1 MAVSIFLIYKLCHF
15 FNIEIKWSSLVLCA
29 VMAFIVNGAAI
40 SMSPFLDR
48 AHYLRLGI
56 LVITAAAAVT
66 IFNERLLRREEAVA
80 GNYTS
85 LATEILAP
93 EDMPAPPPE
102 EKKAAETPSPAP
114 ADTAVAARLAA
125 KQEAEEAVR
134 AAEALA
140 AEKAAAEKAAA
151 EKAAA
156 EKAAAEKAAAE
167 KAAAEKAA
175 AEKAAAEKAAA
186 EKAAAEK
193 AAAEKAAAEKAAAEK
208 AAAEKAAAE
217 KAAAEKAA
225 AEKAAAEK
233 AAAEK
238 AAAEKAAHQQELQ
251 AKLGSMNSLDDILDF
266 AYAAKDQQPQDA
278 IFAYQEAIARFSD
291 DDYMPFLIIELGNL
305 YKEQADYRGAV
316 ATYAKAMHLPI
327 IADNDAMRQEF
338 AKNIRY
344 LGVVQ
349 DILAKHSALSTPFP
363 QIPGSIMQE
372 IETEFQS
379 QNDRAAN

>member
-15 FNIEIKWSSLVLCA
+15 FSIEIKWSSLVFCA

-66 IFNERLLRREEAVA
+66 FFNERLLRREEAVA

-102 EKKAAETPSPAP
+102 EKLAAETPSPAP
-114 ADTAVAARLAA
+114 ADGETTTPADPAVAARLAA

-134 AAEALA
+134 AAEAL
-140 AEKAAAEKAAA
+140 
-151 EKAAA
+151 
-156 EKAAAEKAAAE
+156 
-167 KAAAEKAA
+167 
-175 AEKAAAEKAAA
+175 
-186 EKAAAEK
+186 
-193 AAAEKAAAEKAAAEK
+193 AAEKAAAEKAAAEK

-266 AYAAKDQQPQDA
+266 AYATKDQQPQDA

>member
-1 MAVSIFLIYKLCHF
+1 MSNTTFILITGSIMAVSIFLIYKLCHF
-15 FNIEIKWSSLVLCA
+15 FSIEIKWSSLVFCA

-102 EKKAAETPSPAP
+102 EKLAAETPSPAP
-114 ADTAVAARLAA
+114 ADGETATPADPAVAARLAA

-134 AAEALA
+134 AAEAL
-140 AEKAAAEKAAA
+140 
-151 EKAAA
+151 
-156 EKAAAEKAAAE
+156 
-167 KAAAEKAA
+167 
-175 AEKAAAEKAAA
+175 
-186 EKAAAEK
+186 AAEK

-344 LGVVQ
+344 LGIVQ

>member
-1 MAVSIFLIYKLCHF
+1 MAVSIFLTYKLCHF
-15 FNIEIKWSSLVLCA
+15 LNIEIKWSSLVLCA

-114 ADTAVAARLAA
+114 ADGETATPAEPAVAARLAA
-125 KQEAEEAVR
+125 KQEAEAAVR

-140 AEKAAAEKAAA
+140 AEKAAAK
-151 EKAAA
+151 
-156 EKAAAEKAAAE
+156 
-167 KAAAEKAA
+167 
-175 AEKAAAEKAAA
+175 
-186 EKAAAEK
+186 K

-316 ATYAKAMHLPI
+316 AAYAKAMHLPI

>member
-1 MAVSIFLIYKLCHF
+1 MAVSIFLTYKLCHF
-15 FNIEIKWSSLVLCA
+15 LNIEIKWSSLVLCA

-114 ADTAVAARLAA
+114 ADGETATPAEPAVAARLAA

-193 AAAEKAAAEKAAAEK
+193 AAAEKV
-208 AAAEKAAAE
+208 
-217 KAAAEKAA
+217 
-225 AEKAAAEK
+225 
-233 AAAEK
+233 AAEK

-266 AYAAKDQQPQDA
+266 AYATKDQQPQDA

-349 DILAKHSALSTPFP
+349 DILAKHSALSKPFP

>member
-15 FNIEIKWSSLVLCA
+15 FSIEIKWSSLVFCA
-29 VMAFIVNGAAI
+29 VMAFIVNGVAI

-66 IFNERLLRREEAVA
+66 FFNERLLRREEAVA

-114 ADTAVAARLAA
+114 ADGETATPADPAVAARLAA

-225 AEKAAAEK
+225 A
-233 AAAEK
+233 
-238 AAAEKAAHQQELQ
+238 HQQELQ
-251 AKLGSMNSLDDILDF
+251 IKLGNMSSLDDILDF
-266 AYAAKDQQPQDA
+266 AYAAKDKKPRDA
-278 IFAYQEAIARFSD
+278 IFAYQEAITRYGD
-291 DDYMPFLIIELGNL
+291 DDYTPFLVIELGNL
-305 YKEQADYRGAV
+305 YKAQADYRGAI
-316 ATYAKAMHLPI
+316 ATYAKAIHMPI

-344 LGVVQ
+344 LGTVQ
-349 DILAKHSALSTPFP
+349 NILAKHSALSTPFP

-379 QNDRAAN
+379 QDDRAAN

>member
-1 MAVSIFLIYKLCHF
+1 MSNTTFILITGSIMAVSIFLTYKLCHF
-15 FNIEIKWSSLVLCA
+15 LNIEIKWSSLVLCA

-114 ADTAVAARLAA
+114 ADGETATPAEPAVAARLAA
-125 KQEAEEAVR
+125 KQEAEAAVR

-140 AEKAAAEKAAA
+140 AEKAAAK
-151 EKAAA
+151 
-156 EKAAAEKAAAE
+156 
-167 KAAAEKAA
+167 
-175 AEKAAAEKAAA
+175 
-186 EKAAAEK
+186 
-193 AAAEKAAAEKAAAEK
+193 
-208 AAAEKAAAE
+208 

-251 AKLGSMNSLDDILDF
+251 SKLGQMNSLDDILDF

-316 ATYAKAMHLPI
+316 AAYAKAMHLPI

-379 QNDRAAN
+379 QNDRATN

>member
-15 FNIEIKWSSLVLCA
+15 FSIEIKWSSLVFCA

-102 EKKAAETPSPAP
+102 EKLAAETPSPAP
-114 ADTAVAARLAA
+114 ADGETTTPADPAVAARLAA

-134 AAEALA
+134 AAEAL
-140 AEKAAAEKAAA
+140 
-151 EKAAA
+151 
-156 EKAAAEKAAAE
+156 
-167 KAAAEKAA
+167 
-175 AEKAAAEKAAA
+175 
-186 EKAAAEK
+186 
-193 AAAEKAAAEKAAAEK
+193 
-208 AAAEKAAAE
+208 AAEKAAAE

-266 AYAAKDQQPQDA
+266 AYANKDQQPQDA

>member
-1 MAVSIFLIYKLCHF
+1 MAVSIFLTYKLCHF
-15 FNIEIKWSSLVLCA
+15 LNIEIKWSSLVLCA

-114 ADTAVAARLAA
+114 ADGETATPAEPAVAARLAA

-134 AAEALA
+134 AAEAL
-140 AEKAAAEKAAA
+140 
-151 EKAAA
+151 
-156 EKAAAEKAAAE
+156 
-167 KAAAEKAA
+167 
-175 AEKAAAEKAAA
+175 
-186 EKAAAEK
+186 
-193 AAAEKAAAEKAAAEK
+193 
-208 AAAEKAAAE
+208 
-217 KAAAEKAA
+217 AAEKAA

>member
-15 FNIEIKWSSLVLCA
+15 FSIEIKWSSLVFCA

-102 EKKAAETPSPAP
+102 EKLAAETPSPAPADGETTTP

-193 AAAEKAAAEKAAAEK
+193 AAAE
-208 AAAEKAAAE
+208 
-217 KAAAEKAA
+217 
-225 AEKAAAEK
+225 
-233 AAAEK
+233 
-238 AAAEKAAHQQELQ
+238 
-251 AKLGSMNSLDDILDF
+251 
-266 AYAAKDQQPQDA
+266 
-278 IFAYQEAIARFSD
+278 
-291 DDYMPFLIIELGNL
+291 
-305 YKEQADYRGAV
+305 
-316 ATYAKAMHLPI
+316 
-327 IADNDAMRQEF
+327 
-338 AKNIRY
+338 
-344 LGVVQ
+344 
-349 DILAKHSALSTPFP
+349 
-363 QIPGSIMQE
+363 
-372 IETEFQS
+372 
-379 QNDRAAN
+379 

>member
-1 MAVSIFLIYKLCHF
+1 MSNTTFILITGSIMAVSIFLIYKLCHF
-15 FNIEIKWSSLVLCA
+15 FSIEIKWSSLVFCA

-66 IFNERLLRREEAVA
+66 FFNERLLRREEAVA

-102 EKKAAETPSPAP
+102 EKLAAETPSPAP
-114 ADTAVAARLAA
+114 ADGETTTPADPAVAARLAA

-167 KAAAEKAA
+167 KA
-175 AEKAAAEKAAA
+175 
-186 EKAAAEK
+186 
-193 AAAEKAAAEKAAAEK
+193 
-208 AAAEKAAAE
+208 
-217 KAAAEKAA
+217 
-225 AEKAAAEK
+225 
-233 AAAEK
+233 
-238 AAAEKAAHQQELQ
+238 
-251 AKLGSMNSLDDILDF
+251 
-266 AYAAKDQQPQDA
+266 
-278 IFAYQEAIARFSD
+278 
-291 DDYMPFLIIELGNL
+291 
-305 YKEQADYRGAV
+305 
-316 ATYAKAMHLPI
+316 
-327 IADNDAMRQEF
+327 
-338 AKNIRY
+338 
-344 LGVVQ
+344 
-349 DILAKHSALSTPFP
+349 
-363 QIPGSIMQE
+363 
-372 IETEFQS
+372 
-379 QNDRAAN
+379 

>member
-1 MAVSIFLIYKLCHF
+1 MAVSIFLTYKLCHF
-15 FNIEIKWSSLVLCA
+15 LNIEIKWSSLVLCA

-114 ADTAVAARLAA
+114 ADGETATPAEPAVAARLAA
-125 KQEAEEAVR
+125 KQEAEAAVR

-140 AEKAAAEKAAA
+140 AEKAAAK
-151 EKAAA
+151 
-156 EKAAAEKAAAE
+156 
-167 KAAAEKAA
+167 
-175 AEKAAAEKAAA
+175 KAAAEKAAA

-251 AKLGSMNSLDDILDF
+251 SKLGQMNSLDDILDF

-316 ATYAKAMHLPI
+316 AAYAKAMHLPI

-379 QNDRAAN
+379 QNDRATN

>member
-15 FNIEIKWSSLVLCA
+15 FSIEIKWSSLVFCA
-29 VMAFIVNGAAI
+29 VMAFIVNGVAI

-102 EKKAAETPSPAP
+102 EKLAAETPSPAP
-114 ADTAVAARLAA
+114 ADGETTTPADPAVAARLAA

-156 EKAAAEKAAAE
+156 EKGAAEKAAAE

-175 AEKAAAEKAAA
+175 A
-186 EKAAAEK
+186 
-193 AAAEKAAAEKAAAEK
+193 
-208 AAAEKAAAE
+208 
-217 KAAAEKAA
+217 
-225 AEKAAAEK
+225 
-233 AAAEK
+233 
-238 AAAEKAAHQQELQ
+238 
-251 AKLGSMNSLDDILDF
+251 
-266 AYAAKDQQPQDA
+266 
-278 IFAYQEAIARFSD
+278 
-291 DDYMPFLIIELGNL
+291 
-305 YKEQADYRGAV
+305 
-316 ATYAKAMHLPI
+316 
-327 IADNDAMRQEF
+327 
-338 AKNIRY
+338 
-344 LGVVQ
+344 
-349 DILAKHSALSTPFP
+349 
-363 QIPGSIMQE
+363 
-372 IETEFQS
+372 
-379 QNDRAAN
+379 

>member
-15 FNIEIKWSSLVLCA
+15 FSIEIKWSSLVFCA

-66 IFNERLLRREEAVA
+66 FFNERLLRREEAVA

-102 EKKAAETPSPAP
+102 EKLAAETPSPAP
-114 ADTAVAARLAA
+114 ADGETTTPADPAVAARLAA

-225 AEKAAAEK
+225 
-233 AAAEK
+233 
-238 AAAEKAAHQQELQ
+238 HQQELQ
-251 AKLGSMNSLDDILDF
+251 AKLGNMNSLDDILDF
-266 AYAAKDQQPQDA
+266 AYATKDQQPQDA

-344 LGVVQ
+344 LGIVQ

-363 QIPGSIMQE
+363 KIPGSIMQE

>member
-1 MAVSIFLIYKLCHF
+1 MAVSIFLTYKLCHF
-15 FNIEIKWSSLVLCA
+15 LNIEIKWSSLVLCA

-114 ADTAVAARLAA
+114 ADGETATPAEPAVAARLAA
-125 KQEAEEAVR
+125 KQEAEAAVR

-140 AEKAAAEKAAA
+140 AEKAAAK
-151 EKAAA
+151 
-156 EKAAAEKAAAE
+156 
-167 KAAAEKAA
+167 
-175 AEKAAAEKAAA
+175 
-186 EKAAAEK
+186 
-193 AAAEKAAAEKAAAEK
+193 
-208 AAAEKAAAE
+208 

-251 AKLGSMNSLDDILDF
+251 SKLGQMNSLDDILDF

-316 ATYAKAMHLPI
+316 AAYAKAMHLPI

-379 QNDRAAN
+379 QNDRATN

>member
-15 FNIEIKWSSLVLCA
+15 FSIEIKWSSLVFCA

-102 EKKAAETPSPAP
+102 EKLAAETPSPAP
-114 ADTAVAARLAA
+114 ADGETTTPADPAVAARLAA

-134 AAEALA
+134 AAEAL
-140 AEKAAAEKAAA
+140 
-151 EKAAA
+151 
-156 EKAAAEKAAAE
+156 
-167 KAAAEKAA
+167 
-175 AEKAAAEKAAA
+175 
-186 EKAAAEK
+186 
-193 AAAEKAAAEKAAAEK
+193 
-208 AAAEKAAAE
+208 AAE

-266 AYAAKDQQPQDA
+266 AYATKDQQPQDA

>member
-134 AAEALA
+134 AAEAL
-140 AEKAAAEKAAA
+140 
-151 EKAAA
+151 AA

>member
-1 MAVSIFLIYKLCHF
+1 MAVSIFLIYRLCHF
-15 FNIEIKWSSLVLCA
+15 LKIEIKWSSLVFCA
-29 VMAFIVNGAAI
+29 VMAFIVNGMAI

-48 AHYLRLGI
+48 THYLRLGI
-56 LVITAAAAVT
+56 LVITAAAVVT
-66 IFNERLLRREEAVA
+66 VFNERLLRREEAMA
-80 GNYTS
+80 GNFTP

-93 EDMPAPPPE
+93 EDMPSPPPE
-102 EKKAAETPSPAP
+102 DKPLLEARRKQEAVAGTADNAESSAAEK
-114 ADTAVAARLAA
+114 LAA
-125 KQEAEEAVR
+125 KR
-134 AAEALA
+134 AAEAAVREAEAQA

-193 AAAEKAAAEKAAAEK
+193 AAAEKAAAEKAAA
-208 AAAEKAAAE
+208 
-217 KAAAEKAA
+217 
-225 AEKAAAEK
+225 
-233 AAAEK
+233 
-238 AAAEKAAHQQELQ
+238 HQQELQ
-251 AKLGSMNSLDDILDF
+251 IKLGNMSSLDDILDF
-266 AYAAKDQQPQDA
+266 AYAAKDKKPRDA
-278 IFAYQEAIARFSD
+278 IFAYQEAITRYGD
-291 DDYMPFLIIELGNL
+291 DDYTPFLIIELGNL
-305 YKEQADYRGAV
+305 YKEQADYRGAI
-316 ATYAKAMHLPI
+316 ATYAKAIHMPI

-344 LGVVQ
+344 LGTVQ
-349 DILAKHSALSTPFP
+349 NILAKHSALSTPFP

-379 QNDRAAN
+379 QDDRAAN